1 MIHMQNT
8 KLHSFIRPLD
18 INGTTATD
26 AECDTTGYDYMTV
39 YFRTGNVAADMTAL
53 KLQESDTSGSGEAD
67 ISGGAWSTF
76 PLASG
81 GDNTTR
87 IGFLDLRKRKKYISV
102 VATAGAGAT
111 VVDCFAILSRAELSP
126 IDVTG
131 RGVDQQIIL

>member
-39 YFRTGNVAADMTAL
+39 YVRTGNVAADMTAL
-53 KLQESDTSGSGEAD
+53 KLQESDASGSSEAD
-67 ISGGAWSTF
+67 ISGGSWATL
-76 PLASG
+76 PLGTG

-87 IGFLDLRKRKKYISV
+87 VAFIDLRKRKKYISL
-102 VATAGAGAT
+102 VATAGSGAT
-111 VVDCFAILSRAELSP
+111 LIDAFGILSRAEVSP
-126 IDVTG
+126 NDVTT
-131 RGVDQQIIL
+131 RGVTEQIII